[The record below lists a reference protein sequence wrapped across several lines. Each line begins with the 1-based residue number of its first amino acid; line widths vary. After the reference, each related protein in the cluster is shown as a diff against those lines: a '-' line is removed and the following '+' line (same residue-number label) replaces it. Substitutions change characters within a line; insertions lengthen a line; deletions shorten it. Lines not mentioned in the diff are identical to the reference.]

1 MAGVRRVPFELVK
14 LNEGLRKGETTFIVE
29 GPRKCGPLHE
39 WELTA
44 TCNMG
49 GSGAAAIWREH
60 AKEFFLPVYNSPV
73 VILPDNDAPGAK
85 SAAIIAD
92 ALASVGVTV
101 SFLEL
106 PVGPKGD
113 IINWIDGGG
122 TRQQFVDLV
131 KTEARA
137 WEPGERIE
145 ANLEAFAKAGAQCK
159 EQRAPTFPL
168 IGWRDIAFNLIAEWL
183 LKRLLPRKGVAVFY
197 GVSGAM
203 KTFVLLDLLLHIAL
217 GWKWAGRAVRQAPVI
232 FIAAEA
238 SDGLRKRKVGWEEA
252 HKDSSLPAD
261 VPFHLIEVA
270 PNLGTG
276 TGDCKKLIA
285 DIEAAGARPGV
296 IAIDTVA
303 QAIGGADENNIG
315 MATFISNAAS
325 IASHFDCLV
334 CAVHHCPLSDDRRPR
349 GWSGLGCN
357 VEALLLLER
366 TEGKLSSIME
376 VMKLKE
382 EESHQKFTVH
392 FSRVTIGKDEDGE
405 DVTTLFV
412 SSVDQGAAETA
423 KQDKRKA
430 AEILRDEFI
439 AVYDR
444 LADGAPK
451 TLGLDLKTN
460 VIKISVDKLRDE
472 LKDCGFLD
480 TDGNGNVT
488 PTSRSQF
495 QRVKA
500 VLCKTKGG
508 KFSQKVGFIWRR

>member
-1 MAGVRRVPFELVK
+1 MAGVRRVPFELAK

-73 VILPDNDAPGAK
+73 VILPDNDAPCAK

-101 SFLEL
+101 SLLEL

-122 TRQQFVDLV
+122 TRQQFLDLV
-131 KTEARA
+131 ETEARA

-145 ANLEAFAKAGAQCK
+145 VNLEAFAKVGAQCK
-159 EQRAPTFPL
+159 EQRAHWH
-168 IGWRDIAFNLIAEWL
+168 GE
-183 LKRLLPRKGVAVFY
+183 
-197 GVSGAM
+197 
-203 KTFVLLDLLLHIAL
+203 
-217 GWKWAGRAVRQAPVI
+217 
-232 FIAAEA
+232 
-238 SDGLRKRKVGWEEA
+238 
-252 HKDSSLPAD
+252 
-261 VPFHLIEVA
+261 
-270 PNLGTG
+270 
-276 TGDCKKLIA
+276 
-285 DIEAAGARPGV
+285 
-296 IAIDTVA
+296 
-303 QAIGGADENNIG
+303 
-315 MATFISNAAS
+315 FISNAAS

-366 TEGKLSSIME
+366 TEGKLLSIME

-430 AEILRDEFI
+430 SNRCVNLHRE
-439 AVYDR
+439 
-444 LADGAPK
+444 AP
-451 TLGLDLKTN
+451 
-460 VIKISVDKLRDE
+460 
-472 LKDCGFLD
+472 
-480 TDGNGNVT
+480 
-488 PTSRSQF
+488 
-495 QRVKA
+495 
-500 VLCKTKGG
+500 
-508 KFSQKVGFIWRR
+508 